1 MELLKPRIIAT
12 LSLIGILAFSGC
24 SADTSEQEP
33 TPAPSTSSVASTN
46 PAAPVTLKNTDENYP
61 LANGTC
67 INPDAVARYSAESVG
82 RAYIGVSYCWD
93 STVDAGMHSGTERA
107 RPLMSQE
114 WAETALES
122 EQGQRRN
129 TLQYQFAKAA
139 EHQAYTRLRIYR
151 TSSHLDQHAHEEH
164 SGEAEN
170 SSAEPE
176 RQEHEGA
183 VLSEEGYETAALGY
197 TVYWDWVG
205 RDGTKL
211 SGGKAQVMVYLENR
225 DDGWTVVGSLPTLFE
240 ES

>member
-1 MELLKPRIIAT
+1 MELLKPHTIAT
-12 LSLIGILAFSGC
+12 LSLIGTLAFSGC

-33 TPAPSTSSVASTN
+33 TPAPSTSSVASTS
-46 PAAPVTLKNTDENYP
+46 PAAPATLKNTDENYP

-114 WAETALES
+114 WAETALEG

-129 TLQYQFAKAA
+129 TLQYQFTKAA
-139 EHQAYTRLRIYR
+139 EHQAYTKLRIYR

-164 SGEAEN
+164 
-170 SSAEPE
+170 
-176 RQEHEGA
+176 EGA
-183 VLSEEGYETAALGY
+183 VLSEEGYETAVLGY

-225 DDGWTVVGSLPTLFE
+225 EEGWTVVGSLPTLFE